1 MFNVYKLGHVALHW
15 N

>member
-1 MFNVYKLGHVALHW
+1 MLNVYKLGHVALHW